1 LPPRRASSRGLE
13 EEDDWIIDRQ
23 SSAGDG
29 GSDSDDGA
37 TAASFA
43 SLARGRGSGTFSA
56 GALTPGRTQSGSF
69 LGPSSPCG
77 SMGRK
82 RLSFT

>member
-1 LPPRRASSRGLE
+1 MPPRRASSRGLE

-23 SSAGDG
+23 SSAGDD
-29 GSDSDDGA
+29 GSDWGDGA
-37 TAASFA
+37 GVHSFA
-43 SLARGRGSGTFSA
+43 RGSGTFSA